1 MQIRQGSKFFRGANQ
16 ELRQIKILFI
26 KNLAKD
32 WLPASVQLIT
42 AWAEHAA
49 DKQTGD
55 RWEPQARWS
64 NEAEADAESDQTRQ
78 EDLRQLGGYG
88 FSVLE
93 DFFEMENGKV
103 KASSFEQLQ
112 AVISASVISAIT

>member
-1 MQIRQGSKFFRGANQ
+1 MQIRLGSKFFRGAN
-16 ELRQIKILFI
+16 EEMKQIKTLFI
-26 KNLAKD
+26 RNLKED
-32 WLPASVQLIT
+32 WLPAAVQLIT

-49 DKQTGD
+49 DKQTGA

-64 NEAEADAESDQTRQ
+64 NESEADAPSGQTRV

-88 FSVLE
+88 FSALE

-103 KASSFEQLQ
+103 KAFSFEQLQ
-112 AVISASVISAIT
+112 AVISASVVSAIT